1 MNKNIKLNGKVRQLE
16 HQNQFTI
23 ENEKGIYFQSYDSII
38 ALKDKK
44 GNIFLDKQCWD
55 YSKTTVKHLCL
66 FLDIVWS
73 LKNIQKGIASGEYIL
88 TDLNK

>member
-1 MNKNIKLNGKVRQLE
+1 MNKNIKLSGKVRQLE

-38 ALKDKK
+38 ALKDKE
-44 GNIFLDKQCWD
+44 GNIFLDKQYWD

-73 LKNIQKGIASGEYIL
+73 IKTVMQGIASGKYIL
-88 TDLNK
+88 TDLNE